1 MASGVRNW
9 NCENCGK
16 ANEAA
21 GPDGAVTCAYCT
33 ETARLP
39 PVAEAPAGD
48 HKRQV
53 FARLR
58 QRYIEARG
66 LVSMTEPY
74 ANLEWIL
81 GEQRNFDRDESRLDS
96 GVAELVVLWMQDLA
110 TELADSS
117 VPARPGAADDDVA
130 PMQRSR
136 LAMAQGLRFAAQEFA
151 VAFRDPS

>member
-1 MASGVRNW
+1 
-9 NCENCGK
+9 
-16 ANEAA
+16 
-21 GPDGAVTCAYCT
+21 
-33 ETARLP
+33 
-39 PVAEAPAGD
+39 
-48 HKRQV
+48 
-53 FARLR
+53 
-58 QRYIEARG
+58 
-66 LVSMTEPY
+66 MTEPY